1 MNQLG
6 LTLAIQAA
14 SFGTFAREASG
25 KRHLQVLLDKPLLD
39 ADHRTA
45 TDGESLG
52 NLPISVTGFS
62 LTLIA
67 HQQDS
72 RYQVVLGRGSAGM
85 YHRFQPLSLLL
96 AQSRLRSGSEKI
108 SCFSSFDRLVRVAT
122 EVRVRSG
129 RMASTAMMT
138 ESPSAKYSTTLKRV
152 ELRVVLALFF
162 T

>member
-96 AQSRLRSGSEKI
+96 AQSYWVAVVRRSHAFPPSIGLCVWRLR
-108 SCFSSFDRLVRVAT
+108 FAFVVAGWPA
-122 EVRVRSG
+122 RR
-129 RMASTAMMT
+129 
-138 ESPSAKYSTTLKRV
+138 
-152 ELRVVLALFF
+152 
-162 T
+162 